1 MFVVY
6 SLFHA
11 SLSCQRHRV
20 RLSPPFL
27 KPVQD
32 DFLERSAVLSSVAPR
47 CAGSR
52 LSGCVKRGS
61 GGAYDAEHVLF
72 NVANLA
78 QNHNRYYQICY

>member
-1 MFVVY
+1 MH
-6 SLFHA
+6 LCPA
-11 SLSCQRHRV
+11 SGTGWVISAFPEACPGR
-20 RLSPPFL
+20 
-27 KPVQD
+27 
-32 DFLERSAVLSSVAPR
+32 FLERSAVLPSVAPR

-52 LSGCVKRGS
+52 QPGCVKRGS

>member
-1 MFVVY
+1 MHLCPASGTGCGY
-6 SLFHA
+6 LRLSR
-11 SLSCQRHRV
+11 SLSRTF
-20 RLSPPFL
+20 FL
-27 KPVQD
+27 
-32 DFLERSAVLSSVAPR
+32 RSAVLSSVAPR